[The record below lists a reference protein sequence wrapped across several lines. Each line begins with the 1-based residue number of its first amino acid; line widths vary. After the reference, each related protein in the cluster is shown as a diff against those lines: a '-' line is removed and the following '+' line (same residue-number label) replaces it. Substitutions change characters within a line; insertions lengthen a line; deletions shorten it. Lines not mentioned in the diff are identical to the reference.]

1 MLRTNSKGEK
11 IMLDI
16 NRIREN
22 PEGVKAALKKK
33 LWDADFTELLAWDKR
48 KKELIQF
55 VEGNKAEMNRL
66 SASVPQAKKNGEDV
80 SKIFAK
86 VKEIAAQNAESE
98 AELKDLEEKIF
109 NFLAELPNI
118 PDDDLLGGGKENNK
132 PIKVFG
138 KKPEFSFPMKDHMEL
153 AASLGLVDYDRG
165 AKIAGRGAWVY
176 TNLGARLEWALLNYF
191 ISEHLKDGYTF
202 ILPPHLLNEQSGF
215 GAGQFPK
222 FREDVF
228 WLDGIE
234 PNRFLLPTAETA
246 LVNLYRDEILKEED
260 LPKKLFAYTPCYRRE
275 AGSYRTEERGM
286 IRGYQF
292 DKVEMVQYT
301 KPEDSDAAFEELVHK
316 AESLVAG
323 LGLHYQVSKLAA
335 GDISH
340 SMARTY
346 DIEVYL
352 PSMGIYKEVS
362 SASNARDYQARRTMC
377 RYRDNATGK
386 TRYVHTLNA
395 SGLATSRVFPAI
407 LEQFQQEDGSVVIPE
422 VLRPFMGGLDVL
434 KPIKK

>member
-1 MLRTNSKGEK
+1 
-11 IMLDI
+11 MLDI

-33 LWDADFTELLAWDKR
+33 LWDADFTELLAWDKK

-55 VEGNKAEMNRL
+55 VEGNKAEMNKL

-86 VKEIAAQNAESE
+86 VKEIAAANAESE
-98 AELKDLEEKIF
+98 KELKDLEDKIF

-138 KKPEFSFPMKDHMEL
+138 KKPEFDFPMKDHVEL
-153 AASLGLVDYDRG
+153 ATSLGLVDYDRA
-165 AKIAGRGAWVY
+165 AKIAGRGAWIY
-176 TNLGARLEWALLNYF
+176 TNLGARMEWALLNYF

-202 ILPPHLLNEQSGF
+202 ILPPHLLNEDSGF

-228 WLDGIE
+228 WLEGME
-234 PNRFLLPTAETA
+234 PKRFLLPTAETA
-246 LVNLYRDEILKEED
+246 LVNIYRNEIMDEKD

-301 KPEDSDAAFEELVHK
+301 KPEDSDAAFEELVRK

-377 RYRDNATGK
+377 RYRNPVTKK
-386 TRYVHTLNA
+386 TEYVHTLNA
-395 SGLATSRVFPAI
+395 SGLATSRIFPAI
-407 LEQFQQEDGSVVIPE
+407 LEQFQQADGSVVVPE
-422 VLRPFMGGLDVL
+422 VLRPWMGGIEVL